1 MISPSARVLLALAFV
16 TLLGAPV
23 AAQIEPVAP
32 AVKTETTAGPAAASK
47 QPAPAP
53 QGQPAAQAVPATTP
67 ARVQPAAPAAPAT
80 TPAQVQPAAAPAKAV
95 VPTKPDEVQ
104 KKLDS
109 WKVEIDQIVAG
120 IQREG
125 QTDKHL
131 AELRER
137 AERIRGATTD
147 LVTAESPRLV
157 AVEARLKQ
165 LGPAPQAKEDEP
177 AAVEAEAV
185 KVEREDQQKQLA
197 ETQGRI
203 KQAQLLQLRAE
214 EIIKTVGDR
223 RRERFTR
230 ELVERSRSVIDPT
243 LWLQALKSM
252 PGTLSSL
259 RYLVGDWASLMAERG
274 FETAVAVG
282 SVILALV
289 LVLFATRRRLAL
301 FVARDPSVHE
311 PPRLRKAAV
320 AAGIVAL
327 NLLVPLVGL
336 YGTTRALEVFELNP
350 ERISQFLDAVILGVG
365 GAAAVYGVALALFA
379 PSKPQW
385 RLVAVGD
392 HTATRL
398 VQLSVVLSVVHGFGI
413 AASRATGVLA
423 MPVTEVIVLSG
434 VIALAEAVIVMAALK
449 SAARALSG
457 EDAAPAPEV
466 VGDEAPPARSV
477 LWRWIVPLGWIVAIA
492 AVVAAASG
500 YVALAAFMTSQL
512 VRTGLLIGILYIV
525 LQLVDEVI
533 QATFHEDTRL
543 GVLLTRSMGLSR
555 ETVEQIGVVLSG
567 FTRLFV
573 IALATLVALTP
584 IGVSSQDVAADAKT
598 IFFGFTIG
606 GLTFSLST
614 ILTAVA
620 FLMIGIG
627 VTRGIQGWLDER
639 FLPRTRLDVGL
650 KNSIRTAF
658 GYVGYV
664 LAVMLAFSVVGLDL
678 QNIAIV
684 AGALSVGIGFG
695 LQSIVNNF
703 VSGLILLVER
713 PIKAGDLVEIGTE
726 KGYVR
731 KINVRSTEIETFDR
745 AALIVPNSS
754 LISGNVK
761 NWMHRDLTGR
771 CLINVGVAYTA
782 DPNQVREVLLA
793 CAEEHP
799 KVLSFPAP
807 GAFFVNFGDN
817 ALEFR
822 LICTT
827 GNVSDAFGVE
837 SELRFA
843 IVARLREL
851 GIDIPFVQRDIHIR
865 QLDDLRA
872 LADAFLASR
881 PPAGSPTTTEG
892 GA

>member
-1 MISPSARVLLALAFV
+1 MINPAARALLALAFV
-16 TLLGAPV
+16 TLLGAPI
-23 AAQIEPVAP
+23 AAQTKPAAP
-32 AVKTETTAGPAAASK
+32 AAKTETTAPAAKAE
-47 QPAPAP
+47 
-53 QGQPAAQAVPATTP
+53 AT
-67 ARVQPAAPAAPAT
+67 APAAKPAVAPQ
-80 TPAQVQPAAAPAKAV
+80 TPAAGAPAQQGQTAPTPTPVPVKPV
-95 VPTKPDEVQ
+95 VPAKPDEIQ

-120 IQREG
+120 LQRDG

-137 AERIRGATTD
+137 ADRIRAATSE
-147 LVTAESPRLV
+147 LVDAESPRL
-157 AVEARLKQ
+157 AAAEARLKQ
-165 LGPAPQAKEDEP
+165 IGPAPQAKEDEP
-177 AAVEAEAV
+177 VPVESEAV
-185 KVEREDQQKQLA
+185 KAERDDQQKQLA
-197 ETQGRI
+197 EIQGRV

-214 EIIKTVGDR
+214 EVIKTVGER
-223 RRERFTR
+223 RRDRFTR

-243 LWLQALKSM
+243 MWLQALGSM

-282 SVILALV
+282 SVILALM
-289 LVLFATRRRLAL
+289 LVLFAMRRRLSQ
-301 FVARDPSVHE
+301 FVARDPAVHE

-365 GAAAVYGVALALFA
+365 GAAAVYGIALALFA

-392 HTATRL
+392 RTATRL

-413 AASRATGVLA
+413 AAGRATGVLA
-423 MPVTEVIVLSG
+423 MPVIEVIALSG
-434 VIALAEAVIVMAALK
+434 AVALAEAVIVMAALK
-449 SAARALSG
+449 SVARALSG
-457 EDAAPAPEV
+457 EDAAPGPEV
-466 VGDEAPPARSV
+466 VGDETAPAHSV

-512 VRTGLLIGILYIV
+512 VRTGVLLGILYV
-525 LQLVDEVI
+525 LLQLLDEVI

-543 GVLLTRSMGLSR
+543 GALLTRSMGLSR

-567 FTRLFV
+567 FARLLV
-573 IALATLVALTP
+573 IAFAALIALTP
-584 IGVSSQDVAADAKT
+584 IGVSSQDVVADAKL
-598 IFFGFTIG
+598 IFFGFKIG
-606 GLTFSLST
+606 SFTFSLST
-614 ILTAVA
+614 ILTALA
-620 FLMIGIG
+620 FLMIGIA

-713 PIKAGDLVEIGTE
+713 PIKAGDLVEIGSE

-745 AALIVPNSS
+745 ASLIVPNSS

-771 CLINVGVAYTA
+771 CVVNVGVAYSA
-782 DPNQVREVLLA
+782 DPGQVREVLLG
-793 CAEEHP
+793 CAAAHP
-799 KVLSFPAP
+799 KVLSFPVP
-807 GAFFVNFGDN
+807 GAFFVNFGDS

-822 LICTT
+822 LICTA
-827 GNVSDAFGVE
+827 GNVTEVFGVE
-837 SELRFA
+837 SDLRFA

-851 GIDIPFVQRDIHIR
+851 GIDIPFVQRDISIR
-865 QLDDLRA
+865 QLDDLRGMV
-872 LADAFLASR
+872 DAFLASR
-881 PPAGSPTTTEG
+881 APAVPPSTPEG